1 MPRKLFSAS
10 TLGQHGPARAQKKRE
25 RAVSRVLSPGQA
37 APGDGH
43 FSREPVARLLLV
55 PRHGSGL
62 PGSRTGPDQSGEG
75 LGEPP
80 RCFLLGLAPG
90 GVYLA
95 RLVTQP
101 AGELLPHRFTLAW
114 PRVPW
119 GNAEAFGGLF
129 SVALSLALRPVGATH
144 HPVLW
149 SPDFPLS
156 ESKPW
161 RAGAPSSAGA
171 PRKRP
176 AGACSPS
183 GHLARSQSLLI
194 YYTHKLPRRLGA
206 SGPKST
212 QAAFSRCRFCPAPI
226 VGRGGSWTKMTRSS
240 LASYHQERS
249 CGLRPAP
256 CARSFRSD
264 ARTSADFHNRRA
276 ADFRRPKTASR
287 ERKLPESKR

>member
-161 RAGAPSSAGA
+161 RA
-171 PRKRP
+171 RRP
-176 AGACSPS
+176 VLGRSTADTARWSLLAQRPS
-183 GHLARSQSLLI
+183 GSLPNLLI

-206 SGPKST
+206 SGPKSPQT
-212 QAAFSRCRFCPAPI
+212 AFSRCRFLLAPI

-240 LASYHQERS
+240 LACYH
-249 CGLRPAP
+249 
-256 CARSFRSD
+256 
-264 ARTSADFHNRRA
+264 
-276 ADFRRPKTASR
+276 
-287 ERKLPESKR
+287 